1 MMNSFFSFWMM
12 FVPHGGKSG
21 RRGSH
26 TIRMQVRFRGVNF
39 LEEACEKE
47 RKEDERLAK
56 CYISLPPREP
66 NRILH
71 GSFVVC
77 GYKGMMITF
86 GKPKELSPK
95 QSKRIPIV

>member
-1 MMNSFFSFWMM
+1 MTNSFFSFWMV

-26 TIRMQVRFRGVNF
+26 TFRMQVRFRGVNF

-47 RKEDERLAK
+47 RKED
-56 CYISLPPREP
+56 
-66 NRILH
+66 RILH

-77 GYKGMMITF
+77 GYKGMMIPF